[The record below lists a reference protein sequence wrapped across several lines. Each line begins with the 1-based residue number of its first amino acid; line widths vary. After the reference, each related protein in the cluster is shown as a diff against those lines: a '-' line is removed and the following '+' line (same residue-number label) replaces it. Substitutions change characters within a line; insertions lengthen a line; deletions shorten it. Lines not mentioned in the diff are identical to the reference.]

1 VEEFS
6 LAAVLY
12 SLDERTFFHQSRMCN
27 RTSLANKKCQLLY
40 NELEENMDFLLD
52 PNVAYLFLLGG
63 VLMAM
68 LALATPGTGFFEVGA
83 LFCMAL
89 AGYGIYNLSFHW
101 WALALIVLSVIPFI
115 YSLQKPKRELYLGIS
130 IIVLVIGSIFLF
142 PSQSGGPAV
151 NLFVAFIS
159 SVLVAVFLWV
169 AVGKTV
175 QAAHARPLHDL
186 DTLIGQIG
194 EAKTKILD
202 EGSVQ
207 VDGELWSAR
216 SEKPIK
222 SGSLIRVV
230 RRDGF
235 TLTVEKKDS

>member
-1 VEEFS
+1 
-6 LAAVLY
+6 
-12 SLDERTFFHQSRMCN
+12 
-27 RTSLANKKCQLLY
+27 
-40 NELEENMDFLLD
+40 MDFLLN

-83 LFCMAL
+83 LFCLAL

-101 WALALIVLSVIPFI
+101 WALALILVSVVPFI

-130 IIVLVIGSIFLF
+130 IVVLVIGSIFLF
-142 PSQSGGPAV
+142 PSQTGGPAV

-159 SVLVAVFLWV
+159 SLFVAGFLWI
-169 AVGKTV
+169 AVSKSM
-175 QAAHARPLHDL
+175 QAAFARPSHDL
-186 DTLIGQIG
+186 DGLIGQIG

-207 VDGELWSAR
+207 VAGELWTAR
-216 SEKPIK
+216 SQKPIK
-222 SGSLIRVV
+222 SGTSVRVV
-230 RRDGF
+230 RREGF
-235 TLTVEKKDS
+235 VLIVEKNE